1 MQDLIE
7 FQRLRI
13 LALMNEVDRLK
24 KSEQQL
30 NEYIL
35 ELCDVDCP
43 REYKR
48 VIKREILNSNV

>member
-1 MQDLIE
+1 
-7 FQRLRI
+7 
-13 LALMNEVDRLK
+13 MNEVDRLK

>member
-30 NEYIL
+30 SEYIL